1 MGKHPWKVAELLA
14 EAKKAFK
21 TAVKTGSGGKQLED
35 AGTKETQDTETS
47 KKAKRRRRGN
57 PRRATRRRSKRNLP
71 GANTR
76 G

>member
-47 KKAKRRRRGN
+47 KEGKKGKPKKGNAKKIK
-57 PRRATRRRSKRNLP
+57 T
-71 GANTR
+71 
-76 G
+76 